1 MDKILVIDDEK
12 PSLAMLRLLL
22 GAYGYVVLTAD
33 NGLAGLEVFR
43 SEKPPIVMTDIK
55 MPGIDGIEVLQRIKK
70 ESQDTEVIMVT
81 GHGDIELAIQSL
93 KFDATDFITKPIS
106 NDALGIALKRVN
118 ERRALKAQ
126 VKEYTENL
134 ERLVEEKT
142 QKLLEAERLAAVG
155 QTVAG
160 LAHAIKNVT
169 EGLTGGMYVLE
180 TGIELDDK
188 AYLSRGWEMVK
199 RNINRVEGMVMDLLN
214 YAKAR
219 RPRYQLCDP
228 NIPLQEV
235 FDLILPKAKEKGIVF
250 RSDLAAGLPKAWL
263 DPESIHRCLLDLVT
277 NALDACSCSGL
288 DVPEKKG
295 EILLRSLKPEGW
307 SVEYQVIDNGYGMDA
322 ETRNKVFQ
330 IFFTTKGGRGTGL
343 GLMIAK
349 KTIDEHGGVIECF
362 SEENEGTK
370 FVVRLPDREGPP
382 VKGQDHAQSERFP
395 GPTPNRP
402 EDL

>member
-22 GAYGYVVLTAD
+22 GAYGYSVLTAE

-43 SEKPPIVMTDIK
+43 REKPPIVMTDIK

-70 ESQDTEVIMVT
+70 ENQDTEVIMVT

-126 VKEYTENL
+126 VRKYTEDL

-180 TGIELDDK
+180 TGIELNDK

-214 YAKAR
+214 YAKDR
-219 RPRYQLCDP
+219 RHKYQLCDP
-228 NIPLQEV
+228 NMPLQEV

-250 RSDLAAGLPKAWL
+250 KAELAEGLPKAWL

-277 NALDACSCSGL
+277 NALDACSDQNS
-288 DVPEKKG
+288 PKKKG

-307 SVEYQVIDNGYGMDA
+307 AVEYQVIDNGYGMDS
-322 ETRNKVFQ
+322 ETRSKIFQ
-330 IFFTTKGGRGTGL
+330 IFFTTKGGQGTGL

-362 SEENEGTK
+362 SERKEGTK
-370 FVVRLPDREGPP
+370 FVVRLPERDEPSA
-382 VKGQDHAQSERFP
+382 KGQEDAQSEP
-395 GPTPNRP
+395 SSGSSVNGQ
-402 EDL
+402 ENL

>member
-22 GAYGYVVLTAD
+22 GAYGYTVLTAE
-33 NGLAGLEVFR
+33 NGMAGLEVFR

-55 MPGIDGIEVLQRIKK
+55 MPGIDGIEVLQRIKR

-118 ERRALKAQ
+118 ERRTLKAQ
-126 VKEYTENL
+126 VKKYTEDL

-169 EGLTGGMYVLE
+169 EGLSGGMYVLE

-188 AYLSRGWEMVK
+188 AYLSRGWEMIK
-199 RNINRVEGMVMDLLN
+199 RNISRVEGMVMDLLN
-214 YAKAR
+214 YAKDR
-219 RPRYQLCDP
+219 RPKYQLCDP
-228 NIPLQEV
+228 NMPLQEV
-235 FDLILPKAKEKGIVF
+235 VDLILPKAKEKGIGF
-250 RSDLAAGLPKAWL
+250 KSELADGLPKVWL

-277 NALDACSCSGL
+277 NALDACSDL
-288 DVPEKKG
+288 KVPEKKG

-307 SVEYQVIDNGYGMDA
+307 AVEYQVIDTGQGMDP
-322 ETRNKVFQ
+322 ETRNKIFQ

-362 SEENEGTK
+362 SEKNEGTK
-370 FVVRLPDREGPP
+370 FVIKLPEREGPSA
-382 VKGQDHAQSERFP
+382 KGQEHAE
-395 GPTPNRP
+395 
-402 EDL
+402 